1 MFTHLRQLLRTSAM
15 RLAMRAALVQ
25 VGVLA
30 VALAVLFVL
39 LNRYVDRQIESAL
52 SGELAA
58 LASLP
63 AEQRQDSVRA
73 LAASGSKNLI
83 RYYRLEAVDGHLL
96 AGNVQRWPAGL
107 PADGRTRTLELRVRE
122 PGEENDD
129 AVRLPAVAMRLSDG
143 GRLLVAQA
151 PGALEDLRE
160 TALTVAAALLGLSA
174 LLALALGVSLG
185 RQWLARFEA
194 ISRTAERIAAGDLT
208 QRVETSMRDDE
219 FDLLAGHLN
228 AMLTRIEAAVA
239 GMREVSDNVAHDLR
253 KPLAR
258 LKTRIDVVLAQP
270 RQADAYC
277 EALAQTAADADELM
291 RTFDA
296 LLSIARLE
304 AGSDI
309 AAPETFDLAAV
320 ARRVTELYADEAE
333 DEGRPFSVELAD
345 TLAVHGQPALLSQA
359 LANLLDNAFK
369 YTSPEV
375 AIAVQLTQENGF
387 ALLSVVDHGDGIPA
401 DDHIRMTERFARGD
415 AARSQSGSGLGLAL
429 AKAIANAHGGRLVLA
444 DTPGGGL
451 TVRLSVPL
459 TRT

>member
-1 MFTHLRQLLRTSAM
+1 MFAHLRQLSRTSAM
-15 RLAMRAALVQ
+15 RLAIRAALAQ

-63 AEQRQDSVRA
+63 AEQRQDSVRV
-73 LAASGSKNLI
+73 LAARGSKNLI
-83 RYYRLEAVDGHLL
+83 RYYRLEAADGHLL

-107 PADGRTRTLELRVRE
+107 PADGRTRTLDLRVRE
-122 PGEENDD
+122 PGEESDD
-129 AVRLPAVAMRLSDG
+129 AVRLPAVATRLPDG

-194 ISRTAERIAAGDLT
+194 ISRTAGKIAAGDLT
-208 QRVETSMRDDE
+208 QRIGTSKRDDE

-228 AMLTRIEAAVA
+228 AMLARIETAVA

-253 KPLAR
+253 KPLTR
-258 LKTRIDVVLAQP
+258 LNTRLDVVLAQP
-270 RQADAYC
+270 RQADAYR
-277 EALAQTAADADELM
+277 EALAQTAADAAEIM

-309 AAPETFDLAAV
+309 AAPEVFDLASV
-320 ARRVTELYADEAE
+320 VRGVTELYADEAE
-333 DEGRPFSVELAD
+333 DEGRPFNVDLAGNQR
-345 TLAVHGQPALLSQA
+345 VHGQPALLSQA

-369 YTSPEV
+369 YTPPAV
-375 AIAVQLTQENGF
+375 AITVRLTQEN
-387 ALLSVVDHGDGIPA
+387 ACASLEVIDHGDGIPA
-401 DDHIRMTERFARGD
+401 SDHVRMTERFVRGD

-429 AKAIANAHGGRLVLA
+429 VKAITVAHSGRLELA

-451 TVRLSVPL
+451 TVRLSLPL
-459 TRT
+459 A